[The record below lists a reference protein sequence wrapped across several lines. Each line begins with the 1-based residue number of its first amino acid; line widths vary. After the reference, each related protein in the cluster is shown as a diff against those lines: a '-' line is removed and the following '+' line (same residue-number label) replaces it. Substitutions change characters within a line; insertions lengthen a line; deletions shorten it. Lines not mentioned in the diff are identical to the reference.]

1 MPMYRRQG
9 ESIIITP
16 QVGGE
21 QRSVTILSIDL
32 ETRTATF
39 GFSQGGSFVSSD
51 PIGQGQF
58 YQPQTDLQF
67 RLEAVQRD
75 PMHQQHI
82 QVVLR
87 YDARAPYRF
96 ESEHRHAARTA
107 QKPSKSHRRKGL
119 TFSDD

>member
-1 MPMYRRQG
+1 MPIYRRTG

-16 QVGGE
+16 QVSGE
-21 QRSVTILSIDL
+21 QRSVTVLNIDL

-51 PIGQGQF
+51 PIKQGEA
-58 YQPQTDLQF
+58 YQPQTDLHF

-75 PMHQQHI
+75 PRYREHI
-82 QVVLR
+82 EVVLR

-96 ESEHRHAARTA
+96 ESERRHAARTA
-107 QKPSKSHRRKGL
+107 QKPPKSYKRKRPI
-119 TFSDD
+119 FSED